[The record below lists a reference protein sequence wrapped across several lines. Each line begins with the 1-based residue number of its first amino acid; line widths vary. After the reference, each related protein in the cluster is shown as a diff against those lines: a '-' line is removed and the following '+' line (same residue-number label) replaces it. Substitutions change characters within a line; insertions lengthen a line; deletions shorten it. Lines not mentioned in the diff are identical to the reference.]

1 MNFLIK
7 YSPGRILG
15 LFLLISV
22 LSLSNGPAVL
32 AVWQEPTQDPPGGN
46 RPVPLDVSATAQT
59 KAGGL
64 TIQGAAVF
72 TGGVTADS
80 LVVTNAHEAI
90 SG

>member
-64 TIQGAAVF
+64 TIQGAAATVRYRL
-72 TGGVTADS
+72 TSAR
-80 LVVTNAHEAI
+80 LPRLRRAA
-90 SG
+90 